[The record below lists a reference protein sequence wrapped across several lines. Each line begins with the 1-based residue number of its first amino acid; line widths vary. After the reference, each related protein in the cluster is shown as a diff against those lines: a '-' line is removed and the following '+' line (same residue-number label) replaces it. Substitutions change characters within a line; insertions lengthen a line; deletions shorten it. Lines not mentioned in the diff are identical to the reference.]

1 MKRIYY
7 LIFCSLFLITIK
19 ANSQDVITKK
29 NGDDIQAKVVEITL
43 NELKYKNFNNLEGP
57 IISILKSDVILV
69 RYENGTKDVFVEE
82 KPTITADKRIV
93 DEETAAFN
101 GARDA
106 EKYYKGYTGAGAGT
120 LVTGLFTGSILA
132 LIPAITTSSTP
143 PKFENLNYPSSTLM
157 KNQDYERAYKD
168 RALKIKKG
176 KVWNNYFIALIANVA
191 TYFIL
196 VKK

>member
-1 MKRIYY
+1 MKNKITIVLYC
-7 LIFCSLFLITIK
+7 LMLITTISS
-19 ANSQDVITKK
+19 AQDIITKK
-29 NGDDIQAKVVEITL
+29 NGDDIQAKVIEITL
-43 NELKYKNFNNLEGP
+43 NELKYKNFNNLDGP
-57 IISILKSDVILV
+57 IISILKSDVILI

-82 KPTITADKRIV
+82 KPTIVVKELL

-106 EKYYKGYTGAGAGT
+106 SRFYKGYTGAGSGT

-143 PKFENLNYPSSTLM
+143 PKYENLNYPSSTLM
-157 KNQDYERAYKD
+157 KNPDYERAYKD
-168 RALKIKKG
+168 KALKIKKL
-176 KVWNNYFIALIANVA
+176 KVWNNYFIAVIANVA

-196 VKK
+196 IKK

>member
-1 MKRIYY
+1 MKKYI
-7 LIFCSLFLITIK
+7 LIIFYCLFLVCQI
-19 ANSQDVITKK
+19 SFGQDIITKK
-29 NGDDIQAKVVEITL
+29 NGDDIQAKVIEITL

-82 KPTITADKRIV
+82 KPTKISNKEII

-106 EKYYKGYTGAGAGT
+106 DRYYKGYTGAGSGT
-120 LVTGLFTGSILA
+120 LVTGLFTGSIFA

-143 PKFENLNYPSSTLM
+143 PKIENLNYPSSTLI
-157 KNQDYERAYKD
+157 KNPDYERAYRD
-168 RALKIKKG
+168 RAFKIKKG